1 MFGKSKELIK
11 SLRSQLDAVT
21 AEKSRL
27 AMALDKAKEEQA
39 ALAARVAELEAEN
52 RFRAGLF
59 ENMQRF
65 GTSFLEMQRT
75 LASLAQNMKA
85 EKEHAITAA
94 SASNTSRAVMQ
105 DIASN
110 LHQVAE
116 QTVQTAH
123 SVEKLNERAGQIG
136 GIVKLIKE
144 IADQTNLLA
153 LNAAIE
159 AARAGEQGRGFAVV
173 ADEVRK
179 LAERTANA
187 TNEISNLVGAIQSE
201 IQGAKE
207 QMEAEARESSSFSRK
222 GEDASQALQHL
233 IELSRSMEG
242 AISASAL
249 RSFVELAKVD
259 HLVFKFEVYKVF
271 MGLSDKRPQDFA
283 SHTACRLGKWYY
295 EGDGHACF
303 SQLPGYREIEPP
315 HKVVHS
321 AGVAAIEAFY
331 AGDRDGALAQLRKM
345 EEASMDVLAN
355 LERMAASGEANSD
368 ILCTGAGHHAA

>member
-1 MFGKSKELIK
+1 MFGKSRDLIK
-11 SLRSQLDAVT
+11 SLRSQLDAVA

-27 AMALDKAKEEQA
+27 ATALDRAGGEAA
-39 ALAARVAELEAEN
+39 ALAARVAELEAQA
-52 RFRAGLF
+52 RFRDGMFA
-59 ENMQRF
+59 NMQRF
-65 GTSFLEMQRT
+65 GASFLEMQRT
-75 LASLAQNMKA
+75 LAGLAHNMKS

-94 SASNTSRAVMQ
+94 AASDTSRAVMQ

-110 LHQVAE
+110 LHSVAKKT
-116 QTVQTAH
+116 QHTAD
-123 SVEKLNERAGQIG
+123 SVEQLNERAGQIG

-187 TNEISNLVGAIQSE
+187 TNEISTLVGAIQSE
-201 IQGAKE
+201 IQGAKG
-207 QMEAEARESSSFSRK
+207 QMEAEARESSNFSHK
-222 GEDASQALQHL
+222 GEEATVALKNL
-233 IELSRSMEG
+233 IELSRGMEG

-259 HLVFKFEVYKVF
+259 HLVFKFEIYKVF
-271 MGLSDKRPQDFA
+271 MKLSDKQPSDFD

-303 SQLPGYREIEPP
+303 SQLPGYREIESP
-315 HKVVHS
+315 HKTVHT
-321 AGVAAIEAFY
+321 AGVAAIEQFR
-331 AGDRDGALAQLRKM
+331 AGDLDAALAQLQKM
-345 EEASMDVLAN
+345 EEASMQVLHE
-355 LERMAASGEANSD
+355 LERMAAAGEADNS
-368 ILCTGAGHHAA
+368 ILCTGHGH

>member
-11 SLRSQLDAVT
+11 NLRAQLDAMA

-27 AMALDKAKEEQA
+27 AMAADKAKQEKE
-39 ALAARVAELEAEN
+39 ALAARVAELEAELAFQ
-52 RFRAGLF
+52 RGMF
-59 ENMQRF
+59 ENMERF
-65 GTSFLEMQRT
+65 GVSFLEMQRT
-75 LASLAQNMKA
+75 LAGLAQNMKT
-85 EKEHAITAA
+85 EKEHAVTAA
-94 SASNTSRAVMQ
+94 SASGASRAVME

-110 LHQVAE
+110 LQSVAE
-116 QTVQTAH
+116 KTQQTAS
-123 SVEKLNERAGQIG
+123 SVERLNERAGQIG

-187 TNEISNLVGAIQSE
+187 TNEISTLVGAIQTE
-201 IQGAKE
+201 IQGTKG
-207 QMEAEARESSSFSRK
+207 QMETEARESANFSLK
-222 GEDASQALQHL
+222 GEEASKALKHL
-233 IELSRSMEG
+233 IELSHDMEG

-259 HLVFKFEVYKVF
+259 HLVFKFEIYKVF
-271 MGLSDKRPQDFA
+271 MGLSEKKPQDFA

-303 SQLPGYREIEPP
+303 SQLPGYREIEAP
-315 HKVVHS
+315 HKTVHS
-321 AGVAAIEAFY
+321 AGVAALEAFY
-331 AGDRDGALAQLRKM
+331 AGDKTAALSHLQKM
-345 EEASMDVLAN
+345 ENASLDVLAN
-355 LERMAASGEANSD
+355 LERMAASGEADSS
-368 ILCTGAGHHAA
+368 ILCVNHGH